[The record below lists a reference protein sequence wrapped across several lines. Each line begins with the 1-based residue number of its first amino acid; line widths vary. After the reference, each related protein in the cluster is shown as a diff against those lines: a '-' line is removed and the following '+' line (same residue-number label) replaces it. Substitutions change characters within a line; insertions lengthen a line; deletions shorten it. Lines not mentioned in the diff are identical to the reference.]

1 MRQTMTEAAVDGC
14 SLLRCSLLGCSLL
27 GCSLLRC
34 SLLRCLMLGMLL
46 AVSVLGRAQTTGAAT
61 VPADITLD
69 TLKVQHIDFEGH
81 TQQGV
86 IICNRTI
93 SRDLRDIFA
102 ELYRQHYPI
111 ERIRPIS
118 EYENDDERSMRDNNT
133 SCYCYRVVKGSTK
146 LSKHARGL
154 AIDINPL
161 YNPCVRRQKDGTLL
175 IQPATGKPYVDR
187 SGKFKYKITTR
198 DLCYRLFLKH
208 GFRWGGSWK
217 SLKDYQHFEK

>member
-1 MRQTMTEAAVDGC
+1 MTHTYVNLRLRLLQGAVVTILAAGALYAQSAFTQTASIWSASTRSASAQSSAV
-14 SLLRCSLLGCSLL
+14 
-27 GCSLLRC
+27 
-34 SLLRCLMLGMLL
+34 
-46 AVSVLGRAQTTGAAT
+46 V
-61 VPADITLD
+61 LD
-69 TLKVQHIDFEGH
+69 TLQVQHVDFEGK

-86 IICNRTI
+86 LICNRTI
-93 SRDLRDIFA
+93 SRDLRAIFA
-102 ELYRQHYPI
+102 ELYRRRYPI

-118 EYENDDERSMRDNNT
+118 EYDNDDERSMRDNNT
-133 SCYCYRVVKGSTK
+133 SCYCYRVVNGSKK
-146 LSKHARGL
+146 LSKHAQGL

-187 SGKFKYKITTR
+187 KAKFKYKITTR